1 MGRNAQAFAISQVV
15 LTRDLSPEQA
25 SALIARTARRKL
37 SEVEARQGKHPV
49 TRFVDGMRDASEDKV
64 KPTGVIVYEIALIG
78 DVVDAAFN
86 LLLQLSP
93 VGPGQDG
100 HYRDRHRLFVNGR
113 QTDAIEHESGVVP
126 IPPGA
131 EVVIANLQPYA
142 RKIEKGSSL
151 QAPDGVYEIAA
162 RQLRQRFGNVAT
174 IRFEYR
180 QFPGFAAGRV
190 TRESRSARRRL
201 EMFPAL
207 VIGA

>member
-15 LTRDLSPEQA
+15 LTRGLSPEQA

-49 TRFVDGMRDASEDKV
+49 TRFVDGVRDASEDKV
-64 KPTGVIVYEIALIG
+64 KPTGVIVYDIALIG
-78 DVVDAAFN
+78 DVVDAAFV

-93 VGPGQDG
+93 IGPGLDG

-113 QTDAIEHESGVVP
+113 QTDATDYESGVVP

-151 QAPDGVYEIAA
+151 QAPDGVYEITA
-162 RQLRQRFGNVAT
+162 RQMRQRFGNIVT